1 MLLRADSFRAFL
13 PWRRLILFGSF
24 MSLLSLCG
32 CGGFFYK
39 DTAASTGGS
48 TGTSA
53 TNFAF
58 VANTGANTV
67 TGLGISTTGT
77 LSPLSGSPITFS
89 VTPTALAVSRNNG
102 FLWVGTPTQIFGF
115 SVSSTGAIAALNNGT
130 ALVNSAGP
138 LDMQTSP
145 DGKWLMVLDSTGI
158 QIELFQIN
166 ADGTLTLTASPALFP
181 QLAGTV
187 VPRAVRI
194 NPAGTTVAAAL
205 GTAGEVLFSFD
216 TATGL
221 FTALGQTQPPALTSD
236 NAIAWDSTGT
246 YLYIARSGTSQG
258 LVVNTV
264 AANGA
269 LTPTTSTVYA
279 TGAQPFS
286 IAIDNTGTNVYV
298 ANRSDSTITAYGIGT
313 GAALTAIAGSPFAAG
328 SGASALSADST
339 GKWLLSANSGGSPDV
354 SLFGFDATTAGKL
367 NLVTSS
373 STGKTASIMALS
385 H

>member
-1 MLLRADSFRAFL
+1 MLHAAFCRTL
-13 PWRRLILFGSF
+13 FSWRRLAFFGSL
-24 MSLLSLCG
+24 MAVLPLAG

-39 DTAASTGGS
+39 DTSTSTGGS
-48 TGTSA
+48 TGATA

-67 TGLGISTTGT
+67 AGLGISTTGT
-77 LSPLSGSPITFS
+77 LSPLAGSPIS
-89 VTPTALAVSRNNG
+89 LGVTPTALAISRNNG

-115 SVSSTGAIAALNNGT
+115 SVSSTGAIAALNKGT

-166 ADGTLTLTASPALFP
+166 PDGTLTLTASPALFP

-194 NPAGTTVAAAL
+194 NPAGTVVAAAL

-221 FTALGQTQPPALTSD
+221 FTTLVQTQPPALTSD
-236 NAIAWDSTGT
+236 NALVWDSTGT

-258 LVVNTV
+258 LVVTTV

-269 LTPTTSTVYA
+269 LTPTTSTTYA
-279 TGAQPFS
+279 TGAQPS
-286 IAIDNTGTNVYV
+286 SLAIDNTGTNVYV
-298 ANRSDSTITAYGIGT
+298 ANRADSTITAYGIGT

-328 SGASALSADST
+328 SGATALGADST
-339 GKWLLSANSGGSPDV
+339 GKWLLSANGGGSPDV

-367 NLVTSS
+367 NLVSSS
-373 STGKTASIMALS
+373 STGKTASILVLS